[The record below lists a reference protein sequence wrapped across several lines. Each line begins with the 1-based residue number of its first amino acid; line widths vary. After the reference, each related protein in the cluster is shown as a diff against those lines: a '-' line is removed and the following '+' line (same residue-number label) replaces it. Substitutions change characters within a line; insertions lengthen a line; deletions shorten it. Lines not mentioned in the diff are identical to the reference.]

1 MIVNMGSFSGVSVAS
16 PMLSTYAG
24 TKSFLASFTG
34 SLAEEVRGKGID
46 VECVNTYF
54 VVRTL
59 SPSFRIDLASDVSLS
74 SIPLGLQHVQD
85 PPLERAHPHAQS
97 LRPQRPL

>member
-1 MIVNMGSFSGVSVAS
+1 
-16 PMLSTYAG
+16 MLSTYAG

-54 VVRTL
+54 VVRIIFSLPSLFL
-59 SPSFRIDLASDVSLS
+59 SPLT
-74 SIPLGLQHVQD
+74 
-85 PPLERAHPHAQS
+85 
-97 LRPQRPL
+97 

>member
-1 MIVNMGSFSGVSVAS
+1 
-16 PMLSTYAG
+16 MLSTYAG

-54 VVRTL
+54 VVRFL
-59 SPSFRIDLASDVSLS
+59 S
-74 SIPLGLQHVQD
+74 
-85 PPLERAHPHAQS
+85 
-97 LRPQRPL
+97 RPFSCAPG

>member
-1 MIVNMGSFSGVSVAS
+1 MIINMGSFSGVSVAS

-24 TKSFLASFTG
+24 TKAFLSSFSG

-54 VVRTL
+54 VVRA
-59 SPSFRIDLASDVSLS
+59 D
-74 SIPLGLQHVQD
+74 PLPH
-85 PPLERAHPHAQS
+85 RFSHAHPN
-97 LRPQRPL
+97 P

>member
-1 MIVNMGSFSGVSVAS
+1 MVINMGSFSGTSVAS

-54 VVRTL
+54 VVRIL
-59 SPSFRIDLASDVSLS
+59 PFLFVSVSADVSLS
-74 SIPLGLQHVQD
+74 LTPPGLQHV
-85 PPLERAHPHAQS
+85 
-97 LRPQRPL
+97 